1 MGGTQ
6 IGQAYSFVLKHFLSV
21 VQLSMSKELPPKM
34 VLLARWT
41 RGPERPIITNP
52 AADGVSTGL

>member
-1 MGGTQ
+1 
-6 IGQAYSFVLKHFLSV
+6 
-21 VQLSMSKELPPKM
+21 MSKELPPKM